1 MFSQEPLHLRTF
13 SHDFLLVD
21 LKQTAG
27 VRDVKVETDK
37 RHKVGASSVS
47 PEVSHPHKR
56 QKLDT

>member
-1 MFSQEPLHLRTF
+1 MFSQESLHLRIF

-27 VRDVKVETDK
+27 VRDVKVETNEH
-37 RHKVGASSVS
+37 HKGGASSVS
-47 PEVSHPHKR
+47 PEAFHPHKR